1 MTREADPPAWSPRP
15 PGTDVCLGRA
25 SSGAES
31 GPGLARGAAVPAER
45 PSPPPAEDPR
55 VRVRRGAPPAGPS
68 QEAGASPGL
77 PDGGDLNPGTW
88 PRRLTEALRS
98 QWSRGSLPGGHN
110 SRRWLRVRGGGTA
123 GGGVPR
129 ARAWRC
135 PGARVRDGELPR
147 RGSGPRRGR
156 SLRQRPRQ
164 AEEGEEERA
173 GSPSLH
179 LPSAAR
185 TAHWPKPRGRGRAGG
200 LGDTVPAVQVRP
212 QQTRPGHRCCDGD
225 SGRATPCGEE
235 ARSPSGR
242 RTGPSRDAMA
252 VSPRPPPPARGGASQ
267 TSGHARAERHPYSGP
282 PRRAGSLR
290 ARGAGLSIV
299 PGLALPRPPR
309 SQAPVPTCWT
319 SPSFRSPA
327 CSVTRHL
334 PQRTHAYRIPCWEFT
349 RTCELAL
356 TKMPGTRE
364 HVHSLRYK
372 RELGEVSAP
381 REISCRLTA

>member
-31 GPGLARGAAVPAER
+31 GPGRCGPGRTPLPAPRRGPPSARASGRTTSRAQPGGRSLSR
-45 PSPPPAEDPR
+45 PSR
-55 VRVRRGAPPAGPS
+55 W
-68 QEAGASPGL
+68 
-77 PDGGDLNPGTW
+77 GDLNPGTW

-135 PGARVRDGELPR
+135 PGARVRDGGLPR

-164 AEEGEEERA
+164 AEGGEEERA

-185 TAHWPKPRGRGRAGG
+185 TGHWPKPRGRGRAGG

-212 QQTRPGHRCCDGD
+212 RQTRPGHRCCDGD
-225 SGRATPCGEE
+225 SGRATPCCEE

-242 RTGPSRDAMA
+242 RTGPSRGATA

-282 PRRAGSLR
+282 PRRAGSIR
-290 ARGAGLSIV
+290 ARGAGLSVV
-299 PGLALPRPPR
+299 PGLALPRPPH
-309 SQAPVPTCWT
+309 SQAPAPTCWT
-319 SPSFRSPA
+319 SPSLRSPA

-349 RTCELAL
+349 RTCEPALA
-356 TKMPGTRE
+356 KMPGTRE

>member
-1 MTREADPPAWSPRP
+1 M
-15 PGTDVCLGRA
+15 
-25 SSGAES
+25 
-31 GPGLARGAAVPAER
+31 
-45 PSPPPAEDPR
+45 
-55 VRVRRGAPPAGPS
+55 
-68 QEAGASPGL
+68 
-77 PDGGDLNPGTW
+77 NPGTW

-135 PGARVRDGELPR
+135 PGARVRDGGLPR

-164 AEEGEEERA
+164 AEGGEEEHA

-185 TAHWPKPRGRGRAGG
+185 TAHWPKPRGRGRARG

-212 QQTRPGHRCCDGD
+212 RQTRPGHRCCDGD
-225 SGRATPCGEE
+225 SGRATPCCEE

-242 RTGPSRDAMA
+242 RTGPSRGATA

-267 TSGHARAERHPYSGP
+267 TSGSRESRETPLFRTAPEGWLHLR
-282 PRRAGSLR
+282 PRGWPVYRPR
-290 ARGAGLSIV
+290 
-299 PGLALPRPPR
+299 PGLATSSPFPGSRPHLLDLPLPPLT
-309 SQAPVPTCWT
+309 SLQCDTAPSTEDSCVPH
-319 SPSFRSPA
+319 
-327 CSVTRHL
+327 SVLGIHPHL
-334 PQRTHAYRIPCWEFT
+334 
-349 RTCELAL
+349 
-356 TKMPGTRE
+356 
-364 HVHSLRYK
+364 
-372 RELGEVSAP
+372 
-381 REISCRLTA
+381 